1 MAAHQVKVLVVMQ
14 IHKQVMRAEP
24 GLVVKAMMTVHEL
37 LQVVTAMMELAEAQY
52 IQLDLTQEIT
62 TQGQEIELPW
72 PLVLL
77 AELQQVTLLEE
88 LAALAEVI
96 LHMSEWYEWYEQVQ
110 VQVDQQ
116 AADHDHKDLEEEVV
130 HVTAFQLMLLLF

>member
-62 TQGQEIELPW
+62 AQGQEIELPW

-77 AELQQVTLLEE
+77 AELQQVTLLQE
-88 LAALAEVI
+88 
-96 LHMSEWYEWYEQVQ
+96 MSEWYEWYEWYGQVL
-110 VQVDQQ
+110 V
-116 AADHDHKDLEEEVV
+116 
-130 HVTAFQLMLLLF
+130 